1 MRKVLPEVQ
10 IHEDIREWVSD
21 CSVDEEAIVDRLRD
35 NNVESEKIAA
45 LRIEIGRTAIIS
57 SVDDGITFGEYEPK
71 KGEVHVYQHFKL
83 VEQWTGDRD
92 VGYQQKK
99 MNSTLTHE
107 LQHVINWQ
115 DPHMLRKLKRYK
127 CKQAGINAAELGS
140 PMIIP
145 GASAAM
151 VPAIQP
157 EGLKVI
163 DGMMSLQP
171 DALAHAAAQG
181 GVTLALMYAAMYA
194 IGNSKVFENKRY
206 KRYLNNPDE
215 ISAREAEE
223 RHFYEFIHLKE

>member
-1 MRKVLPEVQ
+1 MRKVVPKVL

-21 CSVDEEAIVDRLRD
+21 CHVDETAIADRLRD
-35 NNVESEKIAA
+35 NNVESKKIAT
-45 LRIEIGRTAIIS
+45 LKIEIGRTAIIS
-57 SVDDGITFGEYEPK
+57 SADDGITLGEYKPK
-71 KGEVHVYQHFKL
+71 EGRMYVYQHFKL
-83 VEQWTGDRD
+83 VEQWTGECD
-92 VGYQQKK
+92 VGYQQEK

-115 DPHMLRKLKRYK
+115 DPHMLRKLKKYR
-127 CKQAGINAAELGS
+127 CKQIGAMVTELGA
-140 PMIIP
+140 PAAIP
-145 GASAAM
+145 GMSAALI
-151 VPAIQP
+151 PTIQP
-157 EGLKVI
+157 KGLEVV
-163 DGMMSLQP
+163 DGIMSLQP

-206 KRYLNNPDE
+206 ERYLNNPDE